1 MKLLRKLI
9 KGVAVTVLI
18 LNFVFATG
26 VVLFAKEQGTYE
38 SGRKDDFAELFYENG
53 DLKARGTG
61 QSGREKSSWEFY
73 DKSGDLF
80 RTETY
85 NVGKLHGLSKIFSEH
100 GRLISP

>member
-26 VVLFAKEQGTYE
+26 VVLFAKEQGTNE
-38 SGRKDDFAELFYENG
+38 SGRKDVFVELFYENG

-73 DKSGDLF
+73 DKRGGLF

-85 NVGKLHGLSKIFSEH
+85 NVGKLHGLSGIFSEH